1 MKYKIEI
8 ELNYAAFQYGYE
20 GQELSRILMELAVT
34 CMTQKVGVEDFLKD
48 INGNTVGK
56 AGKGKEF

>member
-20 GQELSRILMELAVT
+20 GQELSRILTELAQA
-34 CMTQKVGVEDFLKD
+34 CGALGVGAEGFLKD
-48 INGNTVGK
+48 INGNNVGK
-56 AGKGKEF
+56 VKKVKE

>member
-1 MKYKIEI
+1 MAKYKIEI

-20 GQELSRILMELAVT
+20 GQELSRILTELAQT
-34 CMTQKVGVEDFLKD
+34 CNAQTVGAEGLLKD

-56 AGKGKEF
+56 VERVKA